1 MSKQKVDYL
10 KLVETNGKSIFCDSM
25 MVAEKFGVDHNKV
38 VRTILHFKSRF
49 ERIKVS
55 RMSTLK
61 LKNPP
66 TFVEHQNEYRGQKFT
81 FYKMNKPAFEHI
93 ASKFKTDIALE
104 WQLKF
109 IDAFDQMEQTLLQID
124 NNKKNQEWV
133 ETRKVGKLIRNTET
147 DTVKLFIDYAT
158 EQGSSNAKFYYANIS
173 KMQNKA
179 LFLLDQKYKNVRELL
194 DVEQLWTIASADKIV
209 IKALKDG
216 MNNKMNYKNIY
227 QLAKTNVET
236 FAAIHGKSAI
246 PDTKLRLVG

>member
-1 MSKQKVDYL
+1 MSKSKVDYL
-10 KLVETNGKSIFCDSM
+10 KLVETNGSFIFCDSR
-25 MVAEKFGVDHNKV
+25 MVAEKFSIPHARV
-38 VRTILHFKSRF
+38 VRTIERNKDKYCQGVQRKPSDISFNPIFIEFQDSYQGQNFKA
-49 ERIKVS
+49 
-55 RMSTLK
+55 
-61 LKNPP
+61 
-66 TFVEHQNEYRGQKFT
+66 
-81 FYKMNKPAFEHI
+81 YKMNRDAFIII
-93 ASKFKTDIALE
+93 AMRFVTPNAIE
-104 WQLKF
+104 WQKKF
-109 IDAFDQMEQTLLQID
+109 LTAFKQMESKISQLEI
-124 NNKKNQEWV
+124 NKKNQEWI
-133 ETRKVGKLIRNTET
+133 ETRKSGKLIRNTET

-158 EQGSSNAKFYYANIS
+158 EQGSSNAKFYYTNIS

-216 MNNKMNYKNIY
+216 MERKLNYKDIY